1 MVFARLWRRYA
12 LGLAASIVVC
22 CLAQADTPAAAH
34 RDLRTEAPETAGF
47 SSQRLQRLDES
58 MQRLTDSK
66 QIAGIVTLAARH
78 GKIVHW
84 KTFGMQDLASAK
96 PMPRDA
102 IFRIY
107 SMTKPVIGVAM
118 MILHEE
124 GRWQPGDPIAKF
136 LPEFAQV
143 RVFSKLDA
151 SGQPVLEDPQ
161 HPPLMD
167 ELMTHSAG
175 FTYGV
180 FQKRWI
186 DEQYLKAGI
195 ISPATLEF
203 TTRSL
208 EELVAKIAALPL
220 AYQPGTQWE
229 YSISVDIQARI
240 IEKLSGRPLADFLR
254 ERIFEPLQMKDT
266 AYYVPGSKRAR
277 LATLYQFDAAKHSLA
292 VRDLVADPSEPPTMT
307 PGGIGLYST
316 ASDYL
321 RFAQMLLNGGEL
333 DGLRILAPRTVELM
347 RSNHLPDRLL
357 TGEFGAGPNRF
368 QPGLGFGYD
377 VGVVTDPLRLGD
389 SRGTGSYYWIG
400 IAGTWFWIDP
410 QFDIVFV
417 GLAQRWADPMLPP
430 MWDITRTTLYQ
441 ALIDPQR

>member
-1 MVFARLWRRYA
+1 MKLAACWRRCA
-12 LGLAASIVVC
+12 IGLAALVVVC
-22 CLAQADTPAAAH
+22 FAQADTPTAA
-34 RDLRTEAPETAGF
+34 RREFEVQTPEAAGF
-47 SSQRLQRLDES
+47 SSQRLQRLDAS

-84 KTFGMQDLASAK
+84 KSFGMQDLASGR
-96 PMPRDA
+96 PMPKDA

-107 SMTKPVIGVAM
+107 SMTKPVVGVAM

-124 GRWQPGDPIAKF
+124 GQWQPGDPIAKF
-136 LPEFAQV
+136 LPEFANIK
-143 RVFSKLDA
+143 VFSKLDA
-151 SGQPVLEDPQ
+151 NGQPVLEDVQ
-161 HPPLMD
+161 HPPTMD
-167 ELMTHSAG
+167 ELMTHTAG

-180 FQKRWI
+180 FQRRWI
-186 DEQYLKAGI
+186 DEQYLKTGV

-203 TTRSL
+203 PERSL

-229 YSISVDIQARI
+229 YSVSVDIQARI
-240 IEKLSGRPLADFLR
+240 IEKLSGQSLADFLR
-254 ERIFEPLQMKDT
+254 KRIFEPLQMTDT
-266 AYYVPGSKRAR
+266 GYYVPASKRAR
-277 LATLYQFDAAKHSLA
+277 LAALYQFDASQHALT
-292 VRDLVADPSEPPTMT
+292 VRNLVADPSEPPSMT

-316 ASDYL
+316 ASDFL

-333 DGLRILAPRTVELM
+333 DGVRILGPRTVELM

-377 VGVVTDPLRLGD
+377 VGVLTDPLRLGD
-389 SRGTGSYYWIG
+389 PRGAGTYYWIG

-417 GLAQRWADPMLPP
+417 GLAQRWADPTLPA
-430 MWDITRTTLYQ
+430 MWDMTRATLYQ
-441 ALIDPQR
+441 ALVDPQR